1 MDILKN
7 SWFVGIATG
16 IISGIVVFF
25 FTKWIMDKRGKVE
38 YFKQVD
44 NANQNVIEALKPYV
58 AENGLPNLKIFKAL
72 IMATARSFSVD
83 SKDMFSVSIYCEEL
97 IREIIKDVYVSNEKK
112 QEYTN
117 ALAEYM
123 ENIEK
128 VSNRDNMVSM
138 YTSLWKYREKLRR
151 KISIYIAI
159 MTAMFVMISSFLLT
173 IYSYKDTG
181 KLSFWYP
188 FDSNSVVWIPIIIF
202 VFVILIMVLFMG
214 FEIALGIAK
223 EIRENRKLKETK
235 SNEDDKLSDE
245 DIKKD

>member
-1 MDILKN
+1 MEILKN
-7 SWFVGIATG
+7 SWVVGIATG
-16 IISGIVVFF
+16 IISGILVFF
-25 FTKWIMDKRGKVE
+25 FNEWIMDKRGKAE
-38 YFKQVD
+38 YFKRVD

-58 AENGLPNLKIFKAL
+58 AENGLPNLKILKAL

-117 ALAEYM
+117 ALAEYI

-138 YTSLWKYREKLRR
+138 YISLWKYREKLRR

-159 MTAMFVMISSFLLT
+159 MAAMLVMISSFLLT

-181 KLSFWYP
+181 KFGFWYP
-188 FDSNSVVWIPIIIF
+188 FDSKPVLWIPIIIF

-214 FEIALGIAK
+214 FEIISGIV
-223 EIRENRKLKETK
+223 RENKKLKETK
-235 SNEDDKLSDE
+235 SDGNGKLVDE
-245 DIKKD
+245 GTKKD

>member
-1 MDILKN
+1 MEILKN
-7 SWFVGIATG
+7 SWVVGIATG
-16 IISGIVVFF
+16 IISGILVFF
-25 FTKWIMDKRGKVE
+25 FNEWIMDKRGKAE
-38 YFKQVD
+38 YFKRVD

-58 AENGLPNLKIFKAL
+58 AENGLPNLKILKAL

-117 ALAEYM
+117 ALAEYI

-138 YTSLWKYREKLRR
+138 YISLWKYREKLRR

-159 MTAMFVMISSFLLT
+159 MAAMLVMISSFLLT
-173 IYSYKDTG
+173 IYSSKDTG
-181 KLSFWYP
+181 KFGFWYP
-188 FDSNSVVWIPIIIF
+188 FDSKPVLWIPIIIF

-214 FEIALGIAK
+214 FEIISGIV
-223 EIRENRKLKETK
+223 RENKKLKETK
-235 SNEDDKLSDE
+235 SDGNGKLVDE
-245 DIKKD
+245 GTKKD